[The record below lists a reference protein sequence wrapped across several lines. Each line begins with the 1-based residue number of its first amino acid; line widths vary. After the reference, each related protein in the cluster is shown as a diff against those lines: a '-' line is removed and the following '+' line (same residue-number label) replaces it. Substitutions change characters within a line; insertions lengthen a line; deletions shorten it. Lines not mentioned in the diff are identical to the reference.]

1 MEYIKTIKRCM
12 IKDARAKARE
22 KTNIFSCRWTGDD
35 LLGDGNLIGF
45 AAQVTTLAH
54 HHRGT
59 YNGM

>member
-1 MEYIKTIKRCM
+1 M